1 MQRALGKCGGS
12 EGGEPPPD
20 TLLVEDVS
28 WRPGKKQRDLS
39 HHCDFASLHLR
50 QIVLVAK
57 KVTCTFHGVL
67 DTRGRNMN
75 INSRAAGLLKEM
87 TSLRRDVY
95 AIVARKAKVDT
106 AIIMADTKLS
116 DLGLDPFRVAET
128 LDDLERRFDVALSV
142 AVCET
147 LRTCSMDYLVRTIWA
162 ERTRPDID
170 VDVVRAKRFS

>member
-1 MQRALGKCGGS
+1 
-12 EGGEPPPD
+12 
-20 TLLVEDVS
+20 
-28 WRPGKKQRDLS
+28 
-39 HHCDFASLHLR
+39 
-50 QIVLVAK
+50 
-57 KVTCTFHGVL
+57 
-67 DTRGRNMN
+67 
-75 INSRAAGLLKEM
+75 M